1 MQSRRSQFNSQ
12 DLINTQ
18 GLKISENAKY
28 RLCPANGLARLLHGH
43 KVAVWSQVGDV
54 DIVTPIS
61 TSVLKYI
68 HTQIKCIFYALFL
81 SRFYHNKS
89 LLVII

>member
-1 MQSRRSQFNSQ
+1 M
-12 DLINTQ
+12 
-18 GLKISENAKY
+18 
-28 RLCPANGLARLLHGH
+28 ARPLHGH
-43 KVAVWSQVGDV
+43 KVAVRSQIGDI

-61 TSVLKYI
+61 SSVLKYI

>member
-1 MQSRRSQFNSQ
+1 MQSTAFALQM
-12 DLINTQ
+12 
-18 GLKISENAKY
+18 
-28 RLCPANGLARLLHGH
+28 ARPLHGH
-43 KVAVWSQVGDV
+43 KVAVRSQIGEI

-61 TSVLKYI
+61 TSVLKSI
-68 HTQIKCIFYALFL
+68 HTQIKGIFYALFL

>member
-1 MQSRRSQFNSQ
+1 M
-12 DLINTQ
+12 
-18 GLKISENAKY
+18 
-28 RLCPANGLARLLHGH
+28 
-43 KVAVWSQVGDV
+43 AVWSQVGDV

>member
-1 MQSRRSQFNSQ
+1 MQSTAFALQM
-12 DLINTQ
+12 
-18 GLKISENAKY
+18 
-28 RLCPANGLARLLHGH
+28 ARPLHGH
-43 KVAVWSQVGDV
+43 KVAVWSQIGEI

-61 TSVLKYI
+61 TSVLKSI
-68 HTQIKCIFYALFL
+68 HTQIKCFFYALFL